1 MKSRVSREKDP
12 KQWKEQVLEH
22 PAPSQTR
29 MQGPREG
36 RPAGSLE
43 AVARSRSEVLCP
55 SPQGAVHTRC
65 WPREDSKQKPT
76 KLRV

>member
-1 MKSRVSREKDP
+1 MGNTQLKSQVAREKDP

-36 RPAGSLE
+36 RPVGSLE
-43 AVARSRSEVLCP
+43 AVARSRSEAQP
-55 SPQGAVHTRC
+55 
-65 WPREDSKQKPT
+65 PRSCSHKM
-76 KLRV
+76 VA